1 MSTEMNF
8 TEKSEQILRAAFDT
22 AAEAGTSEVHPLH
35 LAYSLW
41 EDPSTDASATSSTAD
56 PQPTLFKTCF
66 EKAGGD
72 VTSMNRAILK
82 AMNKLPSVHPAPSP
96 PLPLTNT
103 LNAILRSASSIQ
115 KEQHDSYIAVDHILL
130 ALLRSDSQ
138 EMRMCWADAKV
149 DDRFRKRLEE
159 EVKRK
164 RGGRRVDSKN
174 AEAGFEALS
183 KYAVDLTELASQGK
197 IDPVIGRDNE
207 IRRVIRILCR
217 RTKSNP
223 VLIGEPGVGK
233 SAIVEGLAQRII
245 ARDVPASLLC
255 KLFSLD
261 MGALMAGA
269 SHVGEYEERL
279 KSVLKE
285 IEKKAD
291 EGEPII
297 LFVDEMHLLMSGKQS
312 VMDAGNLL
320 KPSLARGKIR
330 CIGATTLAEYREYI
344 EKDAALERRFAQ
356 VIVEEPTVP
365 DTISI
370 LRGIK
375 EKYETH
381 HGCRIADA
389 ALVSAAQLAK
399 QYIPARRLPD
409 SAIDLLDEAATS
421 VRVQRETRPEAIDI
435 LERRKLALEVE
446 IHALER
452 EKDDASKERLEAAQK
467 QLQAID
473 EELGPL
479 LREYENEKDVS
490 DQIAAL
496 RRKIDE
502 LKNKADEAER
512 KYDLATASDIRY
524 YSIPDRQRKLAELE
538 LRESEQQGKKGG
550 EVGPEQIAEVVARW
564 TGIPVSSLVQTEKEK
579 LLHMEKTLAQSVIGQ
594 PEAVKSVANA
604 IRLSRS
610 GLGNNKRPIA
620 SFLLVGPSGTGK
632 TLLAK
637 TVAKFMFNSEDAI
650 VRLDASEYSQ
660 PFQVS
665 RLIGSAPGYVGY
677 EQGGELTEKIRR
689 KPYSLILIDEIE
701 KAHRDFV
708 MLFLQVLDDGVLT
721 DNKGRRV
728 DFRNTIIMM
737 TSNLGATYL
746 TENDHEGPVPAAV
759 KSKVNES
766 VRSHFPPEFINRIDD
781 IIFYRSLTRKDIRR
795 VVSLR
800 LREVQDRLDD
810 NNRKIRLEV
819 DEPAQDWLASAGYSP
834 QYGAR
839 PLARVIQQEIL
850 NPLARLLLQNRI
862 RDGESARVTSD
873 AQHNRLVILPNHD
886 ADVEMA
892 DDDDGEM
899 DDVDDDM
906 VVEEMD

>member
-1 MSTEMNF
+1 MSGEMDF
-8 TEKSEQILRAAFDT
+8 TAKAEQIIKAAFET
-22 AAEAGTSEVHPLH
+22 AEENGTSEVHPLH
-35 LAYSLW
+35 LAWALW
-41 EDPSTDASATSSTAD
+41 EDPSSDSSGTSTTATPA
-56 PQPTLFKTCF
+56 PTLFRTCF

-72 VTSMNRAILK
+72 PILMNRSILSH
-82 AMNKLPSVHPAPSP
+82 MNKLPSVSPAPAP

-103 LNAILRSASSIQ
+103 CHAILRAAHSIQ
-115 KEQHDSYIAVDHILL
+115 KDQHDSFIAVDHILL
-130 ALLRSDSQ
+130 ALIKSDSQ
-138 EMRMCWADAKV
+138 EMRMTWTDAKA
-149 DDRFRKRLEE
+149 DERFRKKLEE

-174 AEAGFEALS
+174 AEEGFEALS
-183 KYAVDLTELASQGK
+183 KYAIDLTEQASQGK

-245 ARDVPASLLC
+245 DRDVPSSLIG

-269 SHVGEYEERL
+269 SHKGEFEERL

-285 IEKKAD
+285 VEKKSE
-291 EGEPII
+291 EGEGII
-297 LFVDEMHLLMSGKQS
+297 LFIDEMHLIMAGGGGGG
-312 VMDAGNLL
+312 MDAANLL
-320 KPSLARGKIR
+320 KPSLARGKLR

-356 VIVEEPTVP
+356 VIVEEPSVP

-389 ALVSAAQLAK
+389 ALVAAAQLAK

-435 LERRKLALEVE
+435 LERKKLALEVE
-446 IHALER
+446 IHALKQ
-452 EKDDASKERLEAAQK
+452 EKDEASKERLQMAQK
-467 QLQAID
+467 QLQSIE
-473 EELGPL
+473 EELGPKL
-479 LREYENEKDVS
+479 QEYENEKDLS
-490 DQIAAL
+490 DQIADL

-502 LKNKADEAER
+502 LKAKADDAER

-524 YSIPDRQRKLAELE
+524 YSIPSRQKKLAELE
-538 LRESEQQGKKGG
+538 VKEAERAGAKGG
-550 EVGPEQIAEVVARW
+550 EVGPEEIAEVVSKW
-564 TGIPVSSLVQTEKEK
+564 TGIPVSNLVQTEKEK
-579 LLHMEKTLAQSVIGQ
+579 LLRMEKILSQSVIGQ

-610 GLGNNKRPIA
+610 GLGNSKRPIA

-650 VRLDASEYSQ
+650 VRIDASEYSQ
-660 PFQVS
+660 PFTVS

-701 KAHRDFV
+701 KAHKDFV

-728 DFRNTIIMM
+728 DFKN
-737 TSNLGATYL
+737 
-746 TENDHEGPVPAAV
+746 
-759 KSKVNES
+759 SKL
-766 VRSHFPPEFINRIDD
+766 PPNPRT
-781 IIFYRSLTRKDIRR
+781 LCKC
-795 VVSLR
+795 
-800 LREVQDRLDD
+800 
-810 NNRKIRLEV
+810 K
-819 DEPAQDWLASAGYSP
+819 
-834 QYGAR
+834 
-839 PLARVIQQEIL
+839 VI
-850 NPLARLLLQNRI
+850 
-862 RDGESARVTSD
+862 
-873 AQHNRLVILPNHD
+873 
-886 ADVEMA
+886 
-892 DDDDGEM
+892 
-899 DDVDDDM
+899 
-906 VVEEMD
+906 